1 LQLDFSDVVGQ
12 NLAYND
18 VSGRF
23 AFDQGVAQLVEPLQM
38 QMPSGRMSM
47 AGRFDLM
54 QETLD
59 GQLVATLPVA
69 TNLPW
74 VGALMGGL
82 PAALGVYLTGKVLE
96 RQVNRLSSI
105 SYSLSGD
112 WDDIEVDVDKIF
124 AAALKSEMD
133 KEKAR

>member
-1 LQLDFSDVVGQ
+1 M
-12 NLAYND
+12 
-18 VSGRF
+18 SGRF